1 MRNGTFGSD
10 FRKEKNKIN
19 KESLYLIALNQWG
32 LNSQIDMCIEEMS
45 ELIKELLKFKRGKN
59 NIEHICEEIADTEI
73 TIGQMKLI
81 FDKDKTL
88 VDKYIQEKL
97 IRLEDRINKN

>member
-10 FRKEKNKIN
+10 FKKEKNKIN

>member
-1 MRNGTFGSD
+1 
-10 FRKEKNKIN
+10 
-19 KESLYLIALNQWG
+19 
-32 LNSQIDMCIEEMS
+32 MCIEEMS

-81 FDKDKTL
+81 FDKDKIL
-88 VDKYIQEKL
+88 VDKYTQEKL
-97 IRLEDRINKN
+97 IRLENRINKS

>member
-1 MRNGTFGSD
+1 
-10 FRKEKNKIN
+10 
-19 KESLYLIALNQWG
+19 
-32 LNSQIDMCIEEMS
+32 MCIEEMS

-97 IRLEDRINKN
+97 IRLEDRINKS